1 MRMNNRFLGIKTE
14 IDKNEKVKYIVKIKN
29 NLNSFKPTVIS
40 TNILKHQNKLKL
52 KVKFIK

>member
-1 MRMNNRFLGIKTE
+1 MRMSNKFLGIKTE
-14 IDKNEKVKYIVKIKN
+14 KNKNETVKYKIKIKN